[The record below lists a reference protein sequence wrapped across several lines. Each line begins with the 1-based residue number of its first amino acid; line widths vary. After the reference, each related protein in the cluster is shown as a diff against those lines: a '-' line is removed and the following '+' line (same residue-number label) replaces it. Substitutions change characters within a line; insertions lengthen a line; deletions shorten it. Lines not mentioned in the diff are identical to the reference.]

1 MAGARL
7 EGNKHSL
14 NEAGL
19 RHTWN
24 EARLYT
30 PSLDKA
36 GRDTMNR

>member
-1 MAGARL
+1 MVGARL

-24 EARLYT
+24 EAGLYT
-30 PSLDKA
+30 PS
-36 GRDTMNR
+36 NPN